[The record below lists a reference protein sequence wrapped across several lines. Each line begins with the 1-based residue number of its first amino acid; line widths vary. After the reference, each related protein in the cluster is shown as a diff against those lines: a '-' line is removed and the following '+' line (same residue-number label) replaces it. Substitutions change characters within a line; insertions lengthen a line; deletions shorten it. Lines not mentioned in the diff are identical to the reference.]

1 MERHLTRDEQVLHY
15 YGEMSDADE
24 AKTLAHLDGCAQ
36 CRKDLEQLQ
45 SVFAL
50 VDADRLPDAD
60 SGLESRIWQRI
71 APEVQSATEGTWRP
85 ARVEW
90 ITNLAWGAAAAVL
103 VLAAFVAG
111 RFLQFPAS
119 APVTT
124 TAATATTDRV
134 FEVELDD
141 HLNRVESAL
150 VEFIDSNEPSDSPGT
165 EDLIAANRLYRVTA
179 LSAGN
184 TSVAEVLDE
193 LERALIE
200 IDAIPPDGTLD
211 MDAVREWIDSRGL
224 LFKLRVMR
232 EILQPAPDPGVR
244 QDTL

>member
-1 MERHLTRDEQVLHY
+1 MERHLTHDEQVLHY

-24 AKTLAHLDGCAQ
+24 AKALAHLDACAQ
-36 CRKDLEQLQ
+36 CRGELEQLQ
-45 SVFAL
+45 RVFAM
-50 VDADRLPDAD
+50 VDADPLPDAD
-60 SGLESRIWQRI
+60 RGFESRIWQRI
-71 APEVQSATEGTWRP
+71 APEVQEATENSSRP
-85 ARVEW
+85 ARAGW
-90 ITNLAWGAAAAVL
+90 LTGLAWGAAAAVL

-111 RFLQFPAS
+111 RFSQNPAS
-119 APVTT
+119 SSVTT
-124 TAATATTDRV
+124 AVTAGEDRV

-141 HLNRVESAL
+141 HLNRVETAL
-150 VEFIDSNEPSDSPGT
+150 VEFIDNTEPSIAQGT
-165 EDLIAANRLYRVTA
+165 EDLIAANRLYRATA

-200 IDAIPPDGTLD
+200 MDAIPPDATMD
-211 MDAVREWIDSRGL
+211 VDAVREWIDSRGL

-232 EILQPAPDPGVR
+232 EILQPAPDPLAR